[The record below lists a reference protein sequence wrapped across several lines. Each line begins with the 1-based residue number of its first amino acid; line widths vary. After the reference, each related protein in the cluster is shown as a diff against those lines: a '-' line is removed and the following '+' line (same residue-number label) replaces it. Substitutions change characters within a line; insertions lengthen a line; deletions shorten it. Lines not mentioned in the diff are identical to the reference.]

1 MLVRVGPEGAEGA
14 EGAGRTTPPPIAA
27 EPARSDDGALSP
39 FLLRAEVLIVLA
51 IAVGVSAARSV
62 LRFVAAI
69 TADAPLSSQ
78 TATLNSSQAPGR
90 PWIDLGLQLVFFCSL
105 LLPVALA
112 LYLVRRSGDSWLT
125 VGLRF
130 DRLPRDLLLGVG
142 AAAAVGGVGL
152 GGYLLARQADAS
164 LTLVP
169 TSLPEVWW
177 RIPVLVLLAFANAAL
192 EEVVLI
198 GYLGSRVR
206 RLGGSAGAAIVVSA
220 LVRGFY
226 HLYQGLSGF
235 LGNLVMGAVFAT
247 YFQRTR
253 RVVPLI
259 VAHTLID
266 VVAFVGYLLV
276 APHVSWL

>member
-1 MLVRVGPEGAEGA
+1 VEHQTQIVGDGVV
-14 EGAGRTTPPPIAA
+14 T
-27 EPARSDDGALSP
+27 RS
-39 FLLRAEVLIVLA
+39 LLRTEVLIVVA

-62 LRFVAAI
+62 LRFLAAL
-69 TADAPLSSQ
+69 TAEAPLSTQ

-90 PWIDLGLQLVFFCSL
+90 PWIDLGLQLVYACSL
-105 LLPVALA
+105 LLSVALA
-112 LYLVRRSGDSWLT
+112 LYLVRRSGDTWSA

-130 DRLPRDLLLGVG
+130 DRLRTDTLLGVG

-152 GGYLLARQADAS
+152 AAYVIARSADAS

-169 TSLPEVWW
+169 TNLPDVWW
-177 RIPVLVLLAFANAAL
+177 RIPILVLLAFANAAL
-192 EEVVLI
+192 EEIVLI

-206 RLGGSAGAAIVVSA
+206 RLGGSSAAAVGISA
-220 LVRGFY
+220 VVRGLY

-235 LGNLVMGAVFAT
+235 LGNLVMGAIFAT

-253 RVVPLI
+253 RIVPLI
-259 VAHTLID
+259 IAHTLID

-276 APHVSWL
+276 APHVTWL

>member
-1 MLVRVGPEGAEGA
+1 MLVPVEQDQRAIG
-14 EGAGRTTPPPIAA
+14 
-27 EPARSDDGALSP
+27 DDVVSRA
-39 FLLRAEVLIVLA
+39 LLRTEVLIVVA
-51 IAVGVSAARSV
+51 MAVGVSAARSV
-62 LRFVAAI
+62 IRFFAAL
-69 TADAPLSSQ
+69 TADGTLSSQ

-90 PWIDLGLQLVFFCSL
+90 PWIDLGLQLIYVCSL

-112 LYLVRRSGDSWLT
+112 LYLVRRSGDTWAT

-130 DRLPRDLLLGVG
+130 DRLRHDILLGVV

-152 GGYLLARQADAS
+152 AGYLLAREAGTS

-169 TSLPEVWW
+169 TSLPDVWW
-177 RIPVLVLLAFANAAL
+177 RIPILILLAFANAAL

-206 RLGGSAGAAIVVSA
+206 RLGGSAAMAIGISA
-220 LVRGFY
+220 LVRGLY

-235 LGNLVMGAVFAT
+235 LGNLVMGAIFAT
-247 YFQRTR
+247 YFQRTG

-266 VVAFVGYLLV
+266 IVAFVGYALV
-276 APHVSWL
+276 SPHVSWL